1 MFVMLYI
8 NENWF
13 LYSPKVL
20 NKLKLKFWRSFNQ
33 KNIYLL
39 RKVQSVLNI
48 KTLNSQKKKL
58 LHKMWKYFVRKNQST
73 QSFKEK

>member
-48 KTLNSQKKKL
+48 KTLNSQKKKAFAQDVKVL
-58 LHKMWKYFVRKNQST
+58 CS
-73 QSFKEK
+73 